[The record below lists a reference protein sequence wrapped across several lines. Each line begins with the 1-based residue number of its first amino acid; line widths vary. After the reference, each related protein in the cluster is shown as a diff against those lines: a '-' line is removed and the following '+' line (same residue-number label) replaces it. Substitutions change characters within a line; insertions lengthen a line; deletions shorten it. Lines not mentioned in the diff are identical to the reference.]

1 MIDEIFSHGTSYL
14 HCADPRAKVLATFSL
29 ALCMASL
36 THLVTACAALVL
48 SLALLFLARLPIH
61 AVCRR
66 LVLINIFTLFLWLV
80 LPFSTPAMQ
89 ESDIIAHVGPLSI
102 SIQGLTAAALI
113 TVKSNAIILALIS
126 LAATSGITEMGHAMA
141 SVGVPHK
148 FAMLLL
154 FTWRYLHVV
163 AEEYTRLLR
172 AATMRGFVPT
182 SSRRTYATYANLVA
196 MVLVRSYDRSLRVQ
210 EAMALRGFHGIMHR
224 LYDFNTAPYDRI
236 FMIFISCL
244 ALIIL
249 LVDIFFIQ

>member
-1 MIDEIFSHGTSYL
+1 MINEIFSHGSSYL
-14 HCADPRAKVLATFSL
+14 HRADPRAKVLAAFTL
-29 ALCMASL
+29 TLCMASL
-36 THLVTACAALVL
+36 THLMSACAALML
-48 SLALLFLARLPIH
+48 SLNILCLARLPIS

-66 LVLINIFTLFLWLV
+66 LALINIFTLFLWLV
-80 LPFSTPAMQ
+80 LPFSTPAVQ
-89 ESDIIAHVGPLSI
+89 SSDILAHLGPLTI
-102 SIQGLTAAALI
+102 SKQGLTAAALI
-113 TVKSNAIILALIS
+113 TLKSNAIILALMS

-172 AATMRGFVPT
+172 AATIRGFVPST
-182 SSRRTYATYANLVA
+182 SRRTYTTYANLIA

-210 EAMALRGFHGIMHR
+210 KAMALRGFHGVMHR
-224 LYDFNTAPYDRI
+224 LYDFDSAPYDRV
-236 FMIFISCL
+236 FLSFISII

-249 LVDIFFIQ
+249 LADIFFIL